1 MLLKKY
7 AIEIFRINIIIIY
20 I

>member
-7 AIEIFRINIIIIY
+7 VV
-20 I
+20 

>member
-7 AIEIFRINIIIIY
+7 MK
-20 I
+20 

>member
-7 AIEIFRINIIIIY
+7 R
-20 I
+20 